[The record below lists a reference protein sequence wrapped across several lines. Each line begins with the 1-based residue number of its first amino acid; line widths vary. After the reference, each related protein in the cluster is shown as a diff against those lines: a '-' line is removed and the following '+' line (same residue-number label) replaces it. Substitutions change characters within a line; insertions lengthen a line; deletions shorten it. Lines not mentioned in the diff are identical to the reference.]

1 MSNNVGQIRGKQM
14 KIDKQAFL
22 EKSIQIINTKKI
34 ITQDVKNQL
43 IHLDYKEVVIGFKDE
58 HQISSREVKLD
69 FHGYDIAIGI
79 SCRPISYASGRQ
91 YRALAIKFIKRK
103 TKKIL

>member
-1 MSNNVGQIRGKQM
+1 M
-14 KIDKQAFL
+14 KIDKKIFL
-22 EKSIQIINTKKI
+22 EKSIEIIDAKKN
-34 ITQDVKNQL
+34 ITQHVRNQL
-43 IHLDYKEVVIGFKDE
+43 IQMGYKEVVIGCKEE
-58 HQISSREVKLD
+58 HEISSKEVKLD
-69 FHGYDIAIGI
+69 FHGYDVAIGI